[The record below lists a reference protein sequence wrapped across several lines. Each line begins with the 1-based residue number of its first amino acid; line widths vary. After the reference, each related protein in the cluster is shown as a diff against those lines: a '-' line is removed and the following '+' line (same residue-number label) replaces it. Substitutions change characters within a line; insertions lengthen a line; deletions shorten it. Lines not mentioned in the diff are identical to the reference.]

1 MLIEP
6 FTLIDMIDE
15 LCFLR
20 DCDILYGLRGS
31 FAHTFHSCHC
41 LDENGQCMFDT
52 GALHKNYISH
62 KFFVKLGL
70 PLQTADS
77 QREARLPN
85 GQTMKVYGTSVIP
98 LCLSEWRGDVEC
110 SVIDLNTDFD
120 IILGLPWHK
129 ENRPAIDWDTMIYK
143 VEQNGKM
150 RKIFPS
156 SDSKFVDAAQASLN
170 LIDTRRA
177 KKTLKKKGVEFAL
190 YYYRNVPAK
199 EDETDIFAPI
209 VENDA
214 ASPERKQLS
223 ELSDGGKNLW
233 GSVVQRYLARIKT
246 IHKGTSPY
254 HPRTNGKVEALNG
267 LIGSMLTKLL
277 LGKSTKLWDLY
288 LDQALFACRVRT
300 HSTTKTSPFYLVYG
314 KHPRLLGDQNIA
326 LQRTMKHVF
335 KQ

>member
-1 MLIEP
+1 
-6 FTLIDMIDE
+6 
-15 LCFLR
+15 
-20 DCDILYGLRGS
+20 
-31 FAHTFHSCHC
+31 
-41 LDENGQCMFDT
+41 
-52 GALHKNYISH
+52 
-62 KFFVKLGL
+62 
-70 PLQTADS
+70 
-77 QREARLPN
+77 
-85 GQTMKVYGTSVIP
+85 
-98 LCLSEWRGDVEC
+98 
-110 SVIDLNTDFD
+110 
-120 IILGLPWHK
+120 
-129 ENRPAIDWDTMIYK
+129 
-143 VEQNGKM
+143 
-150 RKIFPS
+150 
-156 SDSKFVDAAQASLN
+156 LN

-326 LQRTMKHVF
+326 LAIDAVTANHEARIQAVGSARQEAAQASYERAWQAKTIRDELVKEHELSEGEWVLVRHESAQKFETKWFGPYRRKDGSRYASTSKIPMAMSCRL
-335 KQ
+335 